1 MEFAQ
6 LNPTKLALSGGLI
19 WGMSVFFLTLI
30 SLHTGYAQGLLEFF
44 TPLYPGFSISY
55 FGAFIGLLYGFMDM
69 GIFLFLLAWIYNK
82 LNG

>member
-1 MEFAQ
+1 MDFA
-6 LNPTKLALSGGLI
+6 KLHPLKLGLSGGLI
-19 WGMSVFFLTLI
+19 WGISVFFLTLI
-30 SLHTGYAQGLLEFF
+30 CIHTGYAQYFLEFI

-55 FGAFIGLLYGFMDM
+55 LGALIGLIYSFVDM